1 MAFVPKEW
9 KDRLVEFAGRR
20 KLTNVSTGEE
30 IIVDVVRNEGTVS
43 QEGDAFS
50 GANMSDLEQR
60 VADEF
65 NNINT
70 NLGGLKF
77 YEDSDGNKYVVGAD
91 SVPKKLGSVELNQVS
106 VYAYNGGAESTGTSI
121 VKSITVS
128 KGSYLVIAFGCWSS
142 YTEHSQIYGVTPK
155 FSVTNGTIIEEDKN
169 KCIIEITEES
179 GSITVSVMNNYYLYS
194 AFAIISL

>member
-30 IIVDVVRNEGTVS
+30 MIVDVARNEGTVS

-50 GANMSDLEQR
+50 AANMSDLEQR

-70 NLGGLKF
+70 N
-77 YEDSDGNKYVVGAD
+77 
-91 SVPKKLGSVELNQVS
+91 
-106 VYAYNGGAESTGTSI
+106 
-121 VKSITVS
+121 
-128 KGSYLVIAFGCWSS
+128 
-142 YTEHSQIYGVTPK
+142 
-155 FSVTNGTIIEEDKN
+155 
-169 KCIIEITEES
+169 
-179 GSITVSVMNNYYLYS
+179 
-194 AFAIISL
+194 